1 MSAVVEGVAV
11 ATSRSAAHRA
21 QIKSKQ
27 RVRDLAEVYTHER
40 EVNAML
46 DLVLDMFP
54 SEKDPGNHDRR
65 FLEPAC
71 GSGNFLEAIVRR
83 KLATVTSQR
92 YGRGQRFEFRVMRC
106 LTSTYGIDIDT
117 ENVEQARRRLHD
129 VVEWH
134 LHSQLNTREAS
145 GGFYAAV
152 EHVLTTNI
160 VRANTLTDGR
170 TLTLVEYQP
179 SRGNTFIRKW
189 SALEEPDAPPDL
201 FSTDNEPEQ
210 DAVPVHYT
218 LLADNPR
225 PVRVEVLA

>member
-1 MSAVVEGVAV
+1 MSPAAGRAAVVSTPGGHA
-11 ATSRSAAHRA
+11 A
-21 QIKSKQ
+21 QIKSRQ

-54 SEKDPGNHDRR
+54 SADAPGNHDRR

-71 GSGNFLEAIVRR
+71 GSGNFLEAIIRR

-145 GGFYAAV
+145 TGFYAAV
-152 EHVLTTNI
+152 EHVLSTNI

-170 TLTLVEYQP
+170 TLMLVEYQP
-179 SRGNTFIRKW
+179 SRGNTFIRRW
-189 SALEEPDAPPDL
+189 SPLEEPEPAPVDL
-201 FSTDNEPEQ
+201 FSIDKEPEE
-210 DAVPVHYT
+210 DAVPVHYS

-225 PVRVEVLA
+225 PVRAEVPA

>member
-11 ATSRSAAHRA
+11 ATPRSAAHRA

-117 ENVEQARRRLHD
+117 ENVKQARRRLHD

-160 VRANTLTDGR
+160 VRANTLTDAR
-170 TLTLVEYQP
+170 TLMLVEYQP
-179 SRGNTFIRKW
+179 SRGNTFLRKW
-189 SALEEPDAPPDL
+189 SPLEEPDAPPDL
-201 FSTDNEPEQ
+201 FSMDDEQ

-225 PVRVEVLA
+225 PVRTEVSA